1 MTTDSRDPEKFEEIL
16 RLYNEAE
23 SFIKEVELCVSEIA
37 FPAINELRYS
47 GHHLLKALVSAGPE
61 QFNKELSDALDHCHR
76 SMYESSEAGIG
87 YLLDLLKAFDT
98 DYRDVPVI
106 ETVPDYV
113 AIRALAKNVALKLS
127 QGRLN
132 RSSPRGQASD
142 YMAMFRKLREGVDRL
157 EASRSELN
165 KRKKEQA
172 GTSRKFIIQVLFW
185 IAMILIGIAGVVMS
199 VVTP

>member
-1 MTTDSRDPEKFEEIL
+1 MTANSRDPEKFEQIL

-61 QFNKELSDALDHCHR
+61 QFDKELSDAVDHCHR

-98 DYRDVPVI
+98 DYRDVPVV

-113 AIRALAKNVALKLS
+113 EIRALAKNVALKLS

-142 YMAMFRKLREGVDRL
+142 YMDMFRKLREGVDKL

-172 GTSRKFIIQVLFW
+172 EASRKFIIQVVFW
-185 IAMILIGIAGVVMS
+185 IAMILIGIAGIVMS

>member
-1 MTTDSRDPEKFEEIL
+1 M
-16 RLYNEAE
+16 
-23 SFIKEVELCVSEIA
+23 SEIA

-61 QFNKELSDALDHCHR
+61 QFNKELSDAVDHRHR

-106 ETVPDYV
+106 ETVPDYGE
-113 AIRALAKNVALKLS
+113 IRALAKNVALKLS

>member
-61 QFNKELSDALDHCHR
+61 QFNKELSDAVDHCHR

-98 DYRDVPVI
+98 D
-106 ETVPDYV
+106 
-113 AIRALAKNVALKLS
+113 
-127 QGRLN
+127 
-132 RSSPRGQASD
+132 
-142 YMAMFRKLREGVDRL
+142 
-157 EASRSELN
+157 
-165 KRKKEQA
+165 
-172 GTSRKFIIQVLFW
+172 
-185 IAMILIGIAGVVMS
+185 
-199 VVTP
+199 

>member
-1 MTTDSRDPEKFEEIL
+1 MTANSIDPEKFEEIL

-47 GHHLLKALVSAGPE
+47 GHHLLKALASADRE
-61 QFNKELSDALDHCHR
+61 QFKKELSDGVDHCHR

-98 DYRDVPVI
+98 DYRDVPVT

-113 AIRALAKNVALKLS
+113 EIRALAKNVALKLS
-127 QGRLN
+127 LGRLN
-132 RSSPRGQASD
+132 RPSPRGQASD
-142 YMAMFRKLREGVDRL
+142 YMAMFRELREGVDKL

-172 GTSRKFIIQVLFW
+172 QASRKFIIQVLFW
-185 IAMILIGIAGVVMS
+185 IAMILIGIAGIVVS
-199 VVTP
+199 VVTS

>member
-1 MTTDSRDPEKFEEIL
+1 MTTDSRDPEKFGEIL

-61 QFNKELSDALDHCHR
+61 QFNKELSDAVDHCHR

-113 AIRALAKNVALKLS
+113 EIRALAKNVALKLS

-132 RSSPRGQASD
+132 RSSPSGQASD
-142 YMAMFRKLREGVDRL
+142 YMATFRQLREGVDRL

-172 GTSRKFIIQVLFW
+172 EASRKFIIQASFW
-185 IAMILIGIAGVVMS
+185 IAMILIGIAGIVVS

>member
-61 QFNKELSDALDHCHR
+61 QFNKELSDAVDHCHS

-98 DYRDVPVI
+98 DYRDVQDQLLRHELHVAGAI
-106 ETVPDYV
+106 DFVCAPDGLLL
-113 AIRALAKNVALKLS
+113 ARHSRAPWKRAECNNGSVR
-127 QGRLN
+127 QRGPDRFGW
-132 RSSPRGQASD
+132 PRRA
-142 YMAMFRKLREGVDRL
+142 
-157 EASRSELN
+157 
-165 KRKKEQA
+165 
-172 GTSRKFIIQVLFW
+172 
-185 IAMILIGIAGVVMS
+185 
-199 VVTP
+199 